1 MPQGFLEGGPPV
13 LRIHVENEPEVIRLR
28 LEGKLIHPW
37 VDELFRV
44 WMEVSPRIP
53 VQWEVL
59 VDLTEVSFVDNRGK
73 AMLAAMRRAG
83 CVLHGPTPFI
93 EAVIEEVESLSKD

>member
-1 MPQGFLEGGPPV
+1 V
-13 LRIHVENEPEVIRLR
+13 LRIHVENEPDAVRLR

-53 VQWEVL
+53 GHWQVL
-59 VDLTEVSFVDNRGK
+59 VDLAEVSFVDAHGK

-83 CVLHGPTPFI
+83 CSLQGPTPFI
-93 EAVIEEVESLSKD
+93 EAVIEEVEILSKG

>member
-1 MPQGFLEGGPPV
+1 M
-13 LRIHVENEPEVIRLR
+13 LRIHVENQPDAVRLR

-44 WMEVSPRIP
+44 WMDISPRIP
-53 VQWEVL
+53 GHWGVS
-59 VDLTEVSFVDNRGK
+59 VDLTEVSFVDARGK

-83 CVLHGPTPFI
+83 CSLLGPTPFI

>member
-1 MPQGFLEGGPPV
+1 M
-13 LRIHVENEPEVIRLR
+13 LRIHVENEPEAVRLR

-53 VQWEVL
+53 GHWGVL
-59 VDLTEVSFVDNRGK
+59 VDLSEVSFVDAHGK
-73 AMLAAMRRAG
+73 AMLAAMRRTG
-83 CVLHGPTPFI
+83 CSLQGPTPFI

>member
-1 MPQGFLEGGPPV
+1 M
-13 LRIHVENEPEVIRLR
+13 LRIHVENETNAVRLR

-37 VDELFRV
+37 VDELFRT
-44 WMEVSPRIP
+44 WMDTSPRIP
-53 VQWEVL
+53 GHWGVL
-59 VDLTEVSFVDNRGK
+59 VDLSEVSFVDARGK

-83 CVLHGPTPFI
+83 CSLQGPTPFI

>member
-1 MPQGFLEGGPPV
+1 M
-13 LRIHVENEPEVIRLR
+13 LRIHVENETNAVRLR

-37 VDELFRV
+37 VDELFRT
-44 WMEVSPRIP
+44 WMDTSPRIP
-53 VQWEVL
+53 GHWGVL
-59 VDLTEVSFVDNRGK
+59 VDLSEVSFVDARGK

-83 CVLHGPTPFI
+83 CSLQGPSPFI

>member
-1 MPQGFLEGGPPV
+1 M
-13 LRIHVENEPEVIRLR
+13 LRIHVENEPDAVRLR

-53 VQWEVL
+53 GHWRVL
-59 VDLTEVSFVDNRGK
+59 VDLTDVSIVDPRGK

-83 CVLHGPTPFI
+83 SSLEGPSPFI

>member
-1 MPQGFLEGGPPV
+1 M
-13 LRIHVENEPEVIRLR
+13 LRIHVENEGNAMRLR

-53 VQWEVL
+53 GHWDMC
-59 VDLTEVSFVDNRGK
+59 VDLSEVSFVDARGK

-83 CVLHGPTPFI
+83 CSLQGPTPFI

>member
-1 MPQGFLEGGPPV
+1 M
-13 LRIHVENEPEVIRLR
+13 LRIHVESEQEAVRLR
-28 LEGKLIHPW
+28 LEGKVIHPW

-53 VQWEVL
+53 GHWEVG
-59 VDLTEVSFVDNRGK
+59 VDLSEVSFVDARGK

-83 CVLHGPTPFI
+83 CLLQGPTPFI

>member
-1 MPQGFLEGGPPV
+1 V
-13 LRIHVENEPEVIRLR
+13 LRIHIENEPDAVRLR

-53 VQWEVL
+53 GHWEVL
-59 VDLTEVSFVDNRGK
+59 VDLSEISFVDARGK

-83 CVLHGPTPFI
+83 CSLRGPTPFI

>member
-1 MPQGFLEGGPPV
+1 M
-13 LRIHVENEPEVIRLR
+13 LRIHVENEPDAVRLR

-53 VQWEVL
+53 GHWRVH
-59 VDLTEVSFVDNRGK
+59 VDLTAVSFVDARGK
-73 AMLAAMRRAG
+73 AMLAAMRRTG
-83 CVLHGPTPFI
+83 CSLQGPTPFI
-93 EAVIEEVESLSKD
+93 EAVIEEVESLSRD